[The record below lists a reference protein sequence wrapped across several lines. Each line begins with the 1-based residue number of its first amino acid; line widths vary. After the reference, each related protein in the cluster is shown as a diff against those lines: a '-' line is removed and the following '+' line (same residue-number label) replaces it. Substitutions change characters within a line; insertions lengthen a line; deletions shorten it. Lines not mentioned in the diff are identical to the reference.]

1 MIQRL
6 RAHVRRDD
14 VSHRRQRDG
23 GHPRAKLR
31 VANRRR
37 RRRDRGCLAGSLARV
52 REEERREP
60 REGPR
65 GGETRGVRADGS
77 AHARQRARPR
87 GEIQHGEP
95 IRAQPRRGSPLTPH
109 VSVTVHVPALL
120 ALELRGGHVF
130 AARRPRGGG
139 GGGGVE
145 GGVHASLVR
154 VDDEHGDGF
163 RGREEIYVDGAN
175 GALDRAGRLH
185 LVRAPTFAG

>member
-31 VANRRR
+31 VAIAAAAAAT
-37 RRRDRGCLAGSLARV
+37 AGVSRVAARV